1 MALTSEW
8 CVMSWWLLQAT
19 AMASLFTSNAW
30 YPPNWPPPKPSPF
43 KACRP
48 TAMPSNS
55 DSTFGLA
62 PGCHAGWRGGGLQ
75 NSHSHLPA
83 GTSRSPTHLKCATVV
98 QPPPSQHMTDL
109 PVPFAHVALIIMH
122 GLAAFIACAAI
133 LAGAIGPMF
142 GQVVRWALGI
152 AANTT

>member
-30 YPPNWPPPKPSPF
+30 YPPNWPSPKPSPF

-83 GTSRSPTHLKCATVV
+83 GTSRSPTHLKCVCVAAAEAAASYMMQTKPLMCIQTLFRCWANLSVV
-98 QPPPSQHMTDL
+98 QVSEDL
-109 PVPFAHVALIIMH
+109 AQGKMGALVRH
-122 GLAAFIACAAI
+122 RN
-133 LAGAIGPMF
+133 PMVSF
-142 GQVVRWALGI
+142 YCL
-152 AANTT
+152 